1 MPQEDRRIRRTR
13 RLLKKALVE
22 LIGEQA
28 YDEITVQE
36 ITERADIG
44 HRTFYRHYAGKDELL
59 IDVMKETLSGFQDLL
74 VLPTTSLLTA
84 DELDEIPWINGRRLF
99 EYVDKNEELFRVLF
113 QARPIIYQSMLDQAR
128 QNAINLLHEVIEE
141 QTSPIPFRIMA
152 NHLTTSTIEMMKL
165 WLEDG
170 KPCPADVMGSYRVE
184 MVFKPMRNLL
194 SEDR

>member
-170 KPCPADVMGSYRVE
+170 KLCPADVMGSYLVE